1 MSNFNF
7 NVSDFSV
14 FPLFPSTVGV
24 NFISEDLSNLNQIK
38 NLKFE
43 ATEATSETNNCLTS
57 ESRHIFLNF
66 QEEKNIIISYFN
78 KFKNDVLKF
87 ETTNFEITT
96 SWATKL
102 TNNSS
107 SQFHLHKNSYYSG
120 VLYLESVENG
130 GEIEFDGVGL
140 KPDSFMVNSPTE
152 YNIFN
157 YGTWHLKPQKN
168 LIIFF
173 PSYLRHRIK
182 PYFGNN
188 PRYSIAF
195 NIVPVGE
202 YGGGDS
208 SVNISLNVP
217 RDNQIF

>member
-1 MSNFNF
+1 MSHFNIS
-7 NVSDFSV
+7 NFSV
-14 FPLFPSTVGV
+14 FPLFPSTFGAT
-24 NFISEDLSNLNQIK
+24 IITEDLSNLNQIK

-43 ATEATSETNNCLTS
+43 ATEATSETNNCYTS
-57 ESRHIFLNF
+57 ESRRVFSNLP
-66 QEEKNIIISYFN
+66 EEKNIIMSYFN
-78 KFKNDVLKF
+78 KFKNDVLRF
-87 ETTNFEITT
+87 ETTNFEMTT

-102 TNNSS
+102 TNNAS

-120 VLYLESVENG
+120 VVYLESVENG

-152 YNIFN
+152 YNTFN
-157 YGTWHLKPQKN
+157 YGTWHVKPQKN

-182 PYFGNN
+182 PYFGNS

-208 SVNISLNVP
+208 SVNISLN
-217 RDNQIF
+217 IS

>member
-1 MSNFNF
+1 MSHFNIS
-7 NVSDFSV
+7 NFSV
-14 FPLFPSTVGV
+14 FPLFPSTFGAT
-24 NFISEDLSNLNQIK
+24 IITEDLSNLNQIK

-43 ATEATSETNNCLTS
+43 ETEAASATNNCYTS
-57 ESRHIFLNF
+57 ESRRVFSNLP
-66 QEEKNIIISYFN
+66 EEKNIIMSYFN
-78 KFKNDVLKF
+78 KFKNDVLRF
-87 ETTNFEITT
+87 ETTNFEMTT

-102 TNNSS
+102 TNNAS

-120 VLYLESVENG
+120 VVYLESVENG

-152 YNIFN
+152 YNTFN
-157 YGTWHLKPQKN
+157 YGTWHVKPQKN

-182 PYFGNN
+182 PYFGSN

-208 SVNISLNVP
+208 SVNISLN
-217 RDNQIF
+217 IS